1 MEGSIFIDKTARW
14 NQDGIKKLFL
24 IPFLANTA
32 TWNQDGIK
40 KLQILNSCSLAKP
53 PLGTKKEASI
63 LFDKTADRKLPGIK
77 ILPVGLP

>member
-1 MEGSIFIDKTARW
+1 MEGSIFTDKTARR

-40 KLQILNSCSLAKP
+40 KLQILNSFSLAN
-53 PLGTKKEASI
+53 
-63 LFDKTADRKLPGIK
+63 TATWNQKGSFQLY
-77 ILPVGLP
+77 

>member
-1 MEGSIFIDKTARW
+1 MEGSIFIDKTARR

-40 KLQILNSCSLAKP
+40 KLQIVNSFS
-53 PLGTKKEASI
+53 
-63 LFDKTADRKLPGIK
+63 
-77 ILPVGLP
+77 